1 MSNSQHSASG
11 AVLLDSRYTPHEHEE
26 LKSLVR
32 KRREQLRRRLSVATD
47 KPTSPPQ
54 PRT

>member
-11 AVLLDSRYTPHEHEE
+11 AVLDSSYTPHEHEE

-32 KRREQLRRRLSVATD
+32 KRREQLRRRLSVATN
-47 KPTSPPQ
+47 KRTSAPP
-54 PRT
+54 PRS

>member
-11 AVLLDSRYTPHEHEE
+11 AVMDSSYTPHEHEE

-32 KRREQLRRRLSVATD
+32 KRREQLRRRLSAATD
-47 KPTSPPQ
+47 KRTTSPQ